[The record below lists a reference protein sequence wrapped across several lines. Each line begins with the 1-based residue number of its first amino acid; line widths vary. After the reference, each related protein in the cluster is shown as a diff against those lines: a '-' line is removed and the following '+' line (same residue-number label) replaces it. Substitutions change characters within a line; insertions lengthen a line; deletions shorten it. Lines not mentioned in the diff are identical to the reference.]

1 MAWTFLN
8 FLAHCGTKAPNSIN
22 RSITNLQEKKKK
34 EKAEEKKKEVFSAT
48 DLFAS
53 IGKKQ
58 AEKVLKDICSA
69 NGKWVHVVENHA
81 VVVKNGV
88 DLEFDTLLRGMLL
101 PMDYNKV
108 IREAIDRLKPRRSR

>member
-1 MAWTFLN
+1 MI
-8 FLAHCGTKAPNSIN
+8 HHYY
-22 RSITNLQEKKKK
+22 LQEKKRK
-34 EKAEEKKKEVFSAT
+34 EKADEKKKEVFSAT

-69 NGKWVHVVENHA
+69 NSKWVHVVENHA

-108 IREAIDRLKPRRSR
+108 IRQAIDILRPRRSR